1 MKKSLL
7 LVAALFLLV
16 GCSSKKD
23 ICARAAAEQITPEEA
38 AQKLG
43 LKRDTE
49 WGNFWTYCEFYKN

>member
-23 ICARAAAEQITPEEA
+23 ICARYAAEQITPVEA
-38 AQKLG
+38 VQKLG
-43 LKRDTE
+43 LKRDT
-49 WGNFWTYCEFYKN
+49 NLSNLYTYCEFYKN